1 MPRTNYPNIPK
12 SRSSNEIQGTIFHI
26 KWNIYF
32 EDHKNLLSSKQV
44 LFDFKAWER
53 LYTNGQCYSQS
64 ILYATYPNTIEVI
77 LFKKKKLNFILHL
90 LVNIYYRL
98 PK

>member
-12 SRSSNEIQGTIFHI
+12 SRSSNEIQGTIFRI

-44 LFDFKAWER
+44 LFDCKHGKDF
-53 LYTNGQCYSQS
+53 
-64 ILYATYPNTIEVI
+64 ILMGNVI
-77 LFKKKKLNFILHL
+77 LNQ
-90 LVNIYYRL
+90 YCM
-98 PK
+98 PSTQTW